1 MKVVKIKELED
12 CFDGSFIKEVYFDE
26 VVTKEF
32 IFYMEKYGK
41 LQYYPDF
48 ARPFYKIECKSK
60 FILKGVEGNDSAR
73 LILYRTDIVENE
85 DEFIKSV
92 NIYKSPQED

>member
-1 MKVVKIKELED
+1 
-12 CFDGSFIKEVYFDE
+12 
-26 VVTKEF
+26 
-32 IFYMEKYGK
+32 
-41 LQYYPDF
+41 
-48 ARPFYKIECKSK
+48 
-60 FILKGVEGNDSAR
+60 VEGNDSAR